1 LVAEVPRV
9 NCPTHGVK
17 SIKVPWAD
25 LKSRFTLFFER
36 FAIDVLLSA
45 SNQTKAANL
54 LGLSWNEV
62 HTIQERAIQRGLRQR
77 DLSDT
82 THLGI
87 DEKSFL
93 KGQSYGSLLYDLDES
108 RVLEV
113 VKDRTAEA
121 ATTLLEVIPI
131 DQRAKIEA
139 VAVDMWKPFI
149 ASIENTFPQADIVHD
164 KFHVIAYLNEAVD
177 DVRRKEHK
185 ELHKNGEDLLKGTRF
200 LWLKNLENLTEQDE
214 TTFDSLQKEGLKIG
228 RAWSIAQTFFS
239 IWDYVYEGAAR
250 TFFDKWYFWAT
261 HSRLKSIINVA
272 KMIKR
277 HINNISTFLSHR
289 ITNARGE
296 GFNSK
301 IQAIKSA
308 ARGFRNFENYRIAIL
323 FHCSKLKLHPEE

>member
-1 LVAEVPRV
+1 M
-9 NCPTHGVK
+9 
-17 SIKVPWAD
+17 
-25 LKSRFTLFFER
+25 
-36 FAIDVLLSA
+36 LLSA

-250 TFFDKWYFWAT
+250 TFFDKLGLLT
-261 HSRLKSIINVA
+261 LV
-272 KMIKR
+272 
-277 HINNISTFLSHR
+277 
-289 ITNARGE
+289 
-296 GFNSK
+296 
-301 IQAIKSA
+301 
-308 ARGFRNFENYRIAIL
+308 
-323 FHCSKLKLHPEE
+323 